1 MATSRLGF
9 KITAAFLAV
18 VLILSA
24 LTMYSLAEGRK
35 TVIESTG
42 TDSIHMAEFIASALD
57 RTIYLKYHE
66 LLMKGG
72 DSVIQA
78 EIGRSNS
85 EYENLSDPYAYMD
98 AIDSEWS
105 STPLTELSPL
115 MGVVLANNAS
125 VLLAALCEHYI
136 HEHGLS
142 IYSWIAVTNR
152 YGAVVAMSDRTESFS
167 QGDEGWWQNLTD
179 AGYYFGNIEEDALTG
194 THGLLAG
201 VAIRNETGDLSGTI
215 FAFLDIVSVAE
226 EALYLGETYQTTEM
240 RVVTPDGRLVF
251 SSGVFDML
259 EDISDE
265 DFFIKATA
273 QNGYFIT
280 TEHGHEKLFSY
291 AHASGYFQYNGND
304 LIVFVDHQTSEVL
317 SAVEDLNDK
326 VMSAFVLFI
335 GLSIVMSLVSAMS
348 ISARVRRLAS
358 AAGDF
363 SSGNLTKRIDDHG
376 SDEIAQLARALN
388 GMAAELDDLYKGLEM
403 RVQLRTKELEQATR
417 KLHLLGSITRHDS
430 LNQVTV
436 ISAWASVLEES
447 VHDEKGREVLG
458 KMKEA
463 ARNLESYL
471 VFTGTYEQIGVKR
484 PEWIEMGAALTTNL
498 FGLDLQGAR
507 FHRGLDGVEVYAD
520 PMLPKVFRN
529 LVDNSARHG
538 GTVNNIAFTYEETP
552 EGLLIVYEDDGT
564 GIPPGMKDGIF
575 ERKTIAG
582 RRSFGLYL
590 SKEILAITGITIREV
605 GESGKGARFEILV
618 PNGGYRFVSGPG
630 PSSTA
635 RT

>member
-1 MATSRLGF
+1 VATSRLGF

-24 LTMYSLAEGRK
+24 LTMYSLAEGRTK
-35 TVIESTG
+35 VIESTG

-78 EIGRSNS
+78 ETGRSNS

-98 AIDSEWS
+98 AINSEWS

-115 MGVVLANNAS
+115 MEGILANNAS

-167 QGDEGWWQNLTD
+167 QEDEGWWQNLTD
-179 AGYYFGNIEEDALTG
+179 AGYFFGDIEEDQMTG
-194 THGLLAG
+194 THGVLTG
-201 VAIRNETGDLSGTI
+201 VALKNGTGDLSGTI

-226 EALYLGETYQTTEM
+226 EALYLGEIYQTTEM

-259 EDISDE
+259 EDVSDE
-265 DFFIKATA
+265 DFFIKATD
-273 QNGYFIT
+273 QNGCFIT
-280 TEHGHEKLFSY
+280 IEHGHEKLFSY
-291 AHASGYFQYNGND
+291 AHASGYFQYGGND
-304 LIVFVDHQTSEVL
+304 LLVFVDHETSEVL
-317 SAVEDLNDK
+317 SAVEDLNDR
-326 VMSAFVLFI
+326 VMSVFVLLI
-335 GLSIVMSLVSAMS
+335 GLTVVMSLTSAMS

-363 SSGNLTKRIDDHG
+363 SSGNLTKRVDDHG

-388 GMAAELDDLYKGLEM
+388 HMAAELDDLYKGLET
-403 RVQLRTKELEQATR
+403 RVQLRTRELEQATR
-417 KLHLLGSITRHDS
+417 KLHLLGSVTRHDS
-430 LNQVTV
+430 LNQVAV
-436 ISAWASVLEES
+436 IAAWATVLEES
-447 VHDEKGREVLG
+447 VHDEKGREVLV

-471 VFTGTYEQIGVKR
+471 VFTGTYEQIGVR
-484 PEWIEMGAALTTNL
+484 NPEWIEMSVALTTNL
-498 FGLDLQGAR
+498 FGLDLRGAR
-507 FHRGLDGVEVYAD
+507 VHKGLDDIEVYAD
-520 PMLPKVFRN
+520 PMFPKVFRN
-529 LVDNSARHG
+529 LVDNSVRHG
-538 GTVNNIAFTYEETP
+538 GTVDNISFTYEETP
-552 EGLLIVYEDDGT
+552 EGLLIAYEDDGT
-564 GIPPGMKDGIF
+564 GIPSGMKDGIF
-575 ERKTIAG
+575 ERKVRAG

-590 SKEILAITGITIREV
+590 SKEILAITDITIREV

-618 PNGGYRFVSGPG
+618 PKGGYRFVSGSG

>member
-1 MATSRLGF
+1 VATSRLGF

-115 MGVVLANNAS
+115 MEVVLANNAS

-142 IYSWIAVTNR
+142 IYSWVAVTNR

-167 QGDEGWWQNLTD
+167 QEDEGWWQNLTD

-259 EDISDE
+259 EDVSDE
-265 DFFIKATA
+265 DFFIKATD

-280 TEHGHEKLFSY
+280 TEHGQEKLFSY

-317 SAVEDLNDK
+317 SAVEDLNDR
-326 VMSAFVLFI
+326 VMSAFVLLI
-335 GLSIVMSLVSAMS
+335 GLSVVMSLVSAMS

-388 GMAAELDDLYKGLEM
+388 GMAAELDDLYKGLET

-447 VHDEKGREVLG
+447 VHDEKGREVLA

-484 PEWIEMGAALTTNL
+484 PEWIEMGVALTTNL

-507 FHRGLDGVEVYAD
+507 FHKGLDGIEVYAD

-529 LVDNSARHG
+529 LVDNSVRHG
-538 GTVNNIAFTYEETP
+538 GTVNNISFTYEETP

-590 SKEILAITGITIREV
+590 SKEILAITGITVREV
-605 GESGKGARFEILV
+605 GESGRGARFEILV
-618 PNGGYRFVSGPG
+618 PKGGYRFVSGPG
-630 PSSTA
+630 GGSTA